1 MLGANHAAPDTDIRI
16 CLKIRKHLRV
26 SDGGK
31 LSSQVCIH
39 QMPVTVTREN
49 QILLA
54 VNLRKMLLKFV
65 KLNPNYIA
73 INEERQATKNM
84 NIPVQIRQETPPSP
98 QLIFSSVQLPIPEGM
113 PSESPI
119 VPDSEDFQIR
129 QETPLPPQLLFDDQ
143 IIQLGK
149 RKDTH
154 DGSADLDPDQTNPE
168 DSVATDEQWEDEL
181 DECLVPNLT
190 DIRGWDLLREQI
202 KNDLE
207 KKYKSLP
214 LSQINQYMILRN
226 FATLRLKGLRRI
238 EASKEIALQ
247 WHQKLEGSSEHFARR
262 IRALARHYQIFE
274 HLPKEKRGG
283 LKNSRSVMKNET
295 VLRASRAWLIQQKK
309 GSVSPGKFQRGIN
322 EVILPSLNIFPSKP
336 LCE

>member
-1 MLGANHAAPDTDIRI
+1 MVPKNGQKGPMLGANHAAPDTDIRI

-26 SDGGK
+26 SDKGK

-119 VPDSEDFQIR
+119 VPNLEDFQIR

-149 RKDTH
+149 
-154 DGSADLDPDQTNPE
+154 
-168 DSVATDEQWEDEL
+168 
-181 DECLVPNLT
+181 
-190 DIRGWDLLREQI
+190 
-202 KNDLE
+202 
-207 KKYKSLP
+207 
-214 LSQINQYMILRN
+214 
-226 FATLRLKGLRRI
+226 
-238 EASKEIALQ
+238 
-247 WHQKLEGSSEHFARR
+247 
-262 IRALARHYQIFE
+262 
-274 HLPKEKRGG
+274 
-283 LKNSRSVMKNET
+283 
-295 VLRASRAWLIQQKK
+295 
-309 GSVSPGKFQRGIN
+309 
-322 EVILPSLNIFPSKP
+322 
-336 LCE
+336 